1 MIDQEKVVRIIEA
14 ALFTAESPMEA
25 KDLANLFNAEE
36 LAKETASK
44 AIRDALRIIENECL
58 SKSIELKRVASGYR
72 FQVKKSYSE
81 WIGRMLHDRPPR
93 YTRALMETLAII
105 VYKQPVTRGDIEE
118 LRGVSVGQNIM
129 RTLLERGWIRTV
141 GQKEVP
147 GRPALYAS
155 TKEFLDYFDL
165 KNLNELPEISEIQ
178 ELVEKGMQDKH
189 INVVGQLALNKD
201 QDDAV
206 RGGEEDDQSANKCS
220 EDGDGSSNV
229 VNLPLNS

>member
-1 MIDQEKVVRIIEA
+1 MIDQEKIVRIIEA

-44 AIRDALRIIENECL
+44 TIRDALRIIENECL

-189 INVVGQLALNKD
+189 INVVDQLALNKD
-201 QDDAV
+201 QDDTV
-206 RGGEEDDQSANKCS
+206 RVGEEDDQSASKFS
-220 EDGDGSSNV
+220 DDGGSSSNV